1 MRKWNLLFVFLLI
14 IAVAFVSGCAKR
26 QLTKSESDRI
36 SAIEAKI
43 AKARE
48 LGARECAPRELAQAI
63 ARLDHAKHELSEK
76 HEEQGVD
83 ELEAADRIADDLLAK
98 TQVCWD
104 MKHKKPVP
112 TISLSANPATVD
124 KGVCST
130 LSWTSTDATT
140 ASIDSGVGNV
150 AASGNRDVC
159 PPSTT
164 TYTITA
170 KGPGGSATDS
180 VTVNVTSPAPIP
192 VTKFENI
199 YFDFDKSFIRDDAK
213 PNLEKVAEYMKENRD
228 VRVLIEGHCDERG
241 TNEYNFA
248 LGDRRAQEAK
258 NYLMNLGID
267 GSRIKTISYGEER
280 PEDPGHNEDAWAKN
294 RRDVF
299 IVQ

>member
-1 MRKWNLLFVFLLI
+1 MRKWNLLFVSLLI
-14 IAVAFVSGCAKR
+14 IAIAFVSGCAKR

-36 SAIEAKI
+36 STIEAKI

-48 LGARECAPRELAQAI
+48 LGARECAPRELAKAI
-63 ARLDHAKHELSEK
+63 ATLDHAKHELVVEG
-76 HEEQGVD
+76 EDEGV
-83 ELEAADRIADDLLAK
+83 EVLADAERIADDLLAK

-104 MKHKKPVP
+104 LKHKKPVP
-112 TISLSANPATVD
+112 TVSLSANPATVD
-124 KGVCST
+124 MGECST

-150 AASGNRDVC
+150 AAGGNRDVC

-180 VTVNVTSPAPIP
+180 VTVNVTSPA
-192 VTKFENI
+192 TELENI

-213 PNLEKVAEYMKENRD
+213 PNLEKVAEFMKENRD

-248 LGDRRAQEAK
+248 LGDRRAQAAK
-258 NYLMNLGID
+258 NYLMTLGID